1 MTSLPGAGAAG
12 LLPGRRAALVVATGI
27 YADRA
32 LTRLGATARDA
43 EQMTAVLGDPGIGAF
58 DVTRVIDRG
67 DREIKMRVEDFL
79 AGCIPDDMIVVY
91 LSCHGLLDRWGRL
104 YFAAADTRKDKL
116 ASTAVEATWL
126 MDRLEHCR
134 ARGQVVILDC
144 CFSGAFAVGAK
155 GEEDGLRLEQ
165 RFTTHGRGRV
175 VLTASSE
182 TEQSWEGDPVD
193 GVAGPS
199 VFTRALAKGLQTW
212 AADTDDDGRISA
224 DEAYFY
230 ASREVL
236 DSGAS
241 QTPQI
246 YIYGGVGK
254 LWLALR
260 PATPTSAPALAPG
273 HFRAAQ
279 AAPEPA
285 LRAGTV
291 NPLEKEPAIQDLARD
306 LAAGQARGGIAG
318 TAALAPAPQRLAP
331 GDRAPGGGPPGSTA
345 ILEADRTPTS
355 ALRHGRKKLTRV
367 RVLGACGTVAVAL
380 AAALI
385 SQNAENG
392 TAHTPGTNAAHTNA
406 VHVYSGSRYGFNGP
420 DAIAVDGPDLWV
432 ANAVGNSVTELNASD
447 GSWVRTLTATWG
459 FEQPD
464 GIAVS
469 GTDLWVANGTGNSVT
484 EVDSD
489 GNPIQ
494 TVPTAGPEEP
504 TTDPEGVVVKGPGLW
519 VANAAGNSV
528 TELNTSDGS
537 LLATLTAGRYYF
549 RYPDAIATD
558 GTDLWVANAAG
569 NSVTELNSDGGAVR
583 TLIAASYKFDF
594 PDAIATDGT
603 HLWVANRDGNSVTEL
618 NTSDGSLVRTLI
630 AASYKFDF
638 PDAIAT
644 DGTHLWVANRDGNSV
659 TELNTSDGSLVRTLI
674 AASYKFDFP
683 DAIATDGTHLWVAN
697 RDGNSVTEL
706 PS

>member
-1 MTSLPGAGAAG
+1 M
-12 LLPGRRAALVVATGI
+12 VATGI

-260 PATPTSAPALAPG
+260 PATPTSARGRYKNRKARPLGATAVI
-273 HFRAAQ
+273 AAI
-279 AAPEPA
+279 
-285 LRAGTV
+285 L
-291 NPLEKEPAIQDLARD
+291 
-306 LAAGQARGGIAG
+306 
-318 TAALAPAPQRLAP
+318 TAAL
-331 GDRAPGGGPPGSTA
+331 
-345 ILEADRTPTS
+345 
-355 ALRHGRKKLTRV
+355 
-367 RVLGACGTVAVAL
+367 VAL
-380 AAALI
+380 LRI
-385 SQNAENG
+385 PNA
-392 TAHTPGTNAAHTNA
+392 NA
-406 VHVYSGSRYGFNGP
+406 VHVYSGHSYGFADPVAIAVDGSHLWVANVGNDSVTELNADDGAWIRTVPGRGSNGSGQYGFSRPDAIAVDGARVWVANYDSVTEVNASDGRLVRVLHAASYDFDNPDAIAADGSRIWVANAGNDSVTELNADDGSPVMILSGGSYGFSGP
-420 DAIAVDGPDLWV
+420 DAIAVDGTHVWV
-432 ANAVGNSVTELNASD
+432 VNYDGTVTELNASD
-447 GSWVRTLTATWG
+447 GSWIRTVTCHCSDSILTN
-459 FEQPD
+459 
-464 GIAVS
+464 
-469 GTDLWVANGTGNSVT
+469 GTHIWVAN
-484 EVDSD
+484 
-489 GNPIQ
+489 
-494 TVPTAGPEEP
+494 PESA
-504 TTDPEGVVVKGPGLW
+504 T
-519 VANAAGNSV
+519 V
-528 TELNTSDGS
+528 TELNADDGS
-537 LLATLTAGRYYF
+537 QVRTLPVAGSYHDV
-549 RYPDAIATD
+549 PLAIAVD
-558 GTDLWVANAAG
+558 GTDLWVSDRDG
-569 NSVTELNSDGGAVR
+569 TSLTELNADNGSRVR
-583 TLIAASYKFDF
+583 TLSGNRYHFDV
-594 PDAIATDGT
+594 PYAIVADGT
-603 HLWVANRDGNSVTEL
+603 RIWVANE
-618 NTSDGSLVRTLI
+618 
-630 AASYKFDF
+630 K
-638 PDAIAT
+638 
-644 DGTHLWVANRDGNSV
+644 
-659 TELNTSDGSLVRTLI
+659 
-674 AASYKFDFP
+674 
-683 DAIATDGTHLWVAN
+683 
-697 RDGNSVTEL
+697 GNSVTEL
-706 PS
+706 PAG